1 MQKQFTWTRQHDGL
15 IGSGGR
21 GYDRFEFDVPS
32 GYEFVRCEARVV
44 AGRYAPGVQIAQRP
58 SAGDRRS
65 NCKVQVHWWFDGG
78 SGPFI
83 RYRLTATVQT
93 ASAIDQRKRA
103 LLIVSDLAHLGT
115 DKLKWLYEWLDSNG
129 VRAIKQILHDDYS
142 SVTELLEKDA
152 TISNFVGRLASLAG
166 DPKNEAID
174 MVLMLHGLPGVLY
187 FRGGD
192 ISLNALRDRIQALG
206 LKNRLRACFS
216 TACFGA
222 THAPDWVD
230 AGFSVACGAR
240 GAYANGA
247 YGLGIALLKWA
258 EGARFSDTV
267 RAANNFAV
275 IAVCD
280 GLARIEG
287 FDDVDSQW
295 IVAGKANTRI
305 TSEAG

>member
-1 MQKQFTWTRQHDGL
+1 MQKQFVWTEQHDGL
-15 IGSGGR
+15 LGIGGR
-21 GYDRFEFDVPS
+21 GYDRYEFDVPS
-32 GYEFVRCEARVV
+32 GCEFVRCEARVV
-44 AGRYAPGVQIAQRP
+44 AGRYAPGVRIAQRP
-58 SAGDRRS
+58 SAGDRKS
-65 NCKVQVHWWFDGG
+65 NRKIQVQWWFDGG
-78 SGPFI
+78 PRPFI
-83 RYRLTATVQT
+83 RYKLAATVRT

-115 DKLKWLYEWLDSNG
+115 EKLKWLYEWLDSTG
-129 VRAIKQILHDDYS
+129 VKAIRQILHDDYS
-142 SVTELLEKDA
+142 SVTELLEEDA
-152 TISNFVGRLASLAG
+152 TISNFVGTLASLAG
-166 DPKNEAID
+166 DPRNEAVD
-174 MVLMLHGLPGVLY
+174 LVLMLHGLPDVLC

-192 ISLNALRDRIQALG
+192 ISLNGLRDRIQAQD

-222 THAPDWVD
+222 THAPKWVD
-230 AGFSVACGAR
+230 AGFRVSCGAR
-240 GAYANGA
+240 GVYANGA

-280 GLARIEG
+280 GLARAVG

-295 IVAGKANTRI
+295 IVTGKANTRI
-305 TSEAG
+305 TSEAR

>member
-1 MQKQFTWTRQHDGL
+1 MQRQFVWTEQHDGL
-15 IGSGGR
+15 MGIGGR
-21 GYDRFEFDVPS
+21 GYDRYEFDVPA

-44 AGRYAPGVQIAQRP
+44 AGRYAPGVHIAQRP

-65 NCKVQVHWWFDGG
+65 NRKIQVQWWFDGG
-78 SGPFI
+78 PRPFI
-83 RYRLTATVQT
+83 RYKLTALVRT
-93 ASAIDQRKRA
+93 ASAIDQRRRA

-129 VRAIKQILHDDYS
+129 VQAIKQILHDDYR
-142 SVTELLEKDA
+142 SVTELLEEDA
-152 TISNFVGRLASLAG
+152 TISNFVGTLASLAR
-166 DPKNEAID
+166 DPRNQAVD
-174 MVLMLHGLPGVLY
+174 LVLMLHGLPGALC

-192 ISLNALRDRIQALG
+192 IGLNALRDRIQAQD
-206 LKNRLRACFS
+206 LKNRLRGCFS

-222 THAPDWVD
+222 THAPKWVD
-230 AGFSVACGAR
+230 AGFRVVCGAR
-240 GAYANGA
+240 GVYANGA

-280 GLARIEG
+280 GLARSVG

-295 IVAGKANTRI
+295 IVTGKANTRI
-305 TSEAG
+305 TSEAR